1 MGVSAEKMRL
11 EMKAKYSSKEAYDKK
26 IGIVRRRVEA
36 KEAYVSALQDHLHN
50 LQTAIKETDGLYR
63 SGYAVEYFEVA
74 EKLNTQKAILS
85 QHKTYLE
92 EMQKIA
98 PNE

>member
-1 MGVSAEKMRL
+1 MGESAEKIRL
-11 EMKAKYSSKEAYDKK
+11 EMKAKYSNKEAYDKK

-36 KEAYVSALQDHLHN
+36 KEAYVSALQDLLSN
-50 LQTAIKETDGLYR
+50 LSKAIIENDGLNR
-63 SGYAVEYFEVA
+63 SRYAVEYFETL
-74 EKLNTQKAILS
+74 EKIGAQKAILS